1 MFPSAGW
8 NAVSLT
14 VLKSGR
20 MGLGTA
26 LPDVRSGQ
34 NRWIRP
40 RGSVRESGY
49 GIFRLKPCRM
59 RT

>member
-14 VLKSGR
+14 VLKSQR

-26 LPDVRSGQ
+26 LPDVTPWPELVEPSEKIGKGI
-34 NRWIRP
+34 WLWYFP
-40 RGSVRESGY
+40 PESV
-49 GIFRLKPCRM
+49 PHAP
-59 RT
+59 